1 MNLMPGTTI
10 HFLFGSMGQLE
21 FRCGIVVNAADQSA
35 LVDQGRER
43 ETESERERESENER
57 NCG

>member
-1 MNLMPGTTI
+1 MPGTTI
-10 HFLFGSMGQLE
+10 HFLFGSMGQLA